1 MTYYLP
7 PPRDG
12 DSGLHSVSGVHAAT
26 DVASDRGAPP
36 PSLAD
41 GRIIRVVRMP
51 AESVAAYLGSWEV
64 DPPPAGPIEAPYGV
78 VARERLRPDR
88 SRPGAVRRQRLAVV
102 AEGSEATALHWSAPE
117 PVTAEDEAVWHRALE
132 RLSASG
138 ASAGW
143 RA

>member
-1 MTYYLP
+1 MA
-7 PPRDG
+7 G
-12 DSGLHSVSGVHAAT
+12 
-26 DVASDRGAPP
+26 DRGAPP
-36 PSLAD
+36 PSPAD
-41 GRIIRVVRMP
+41 GRLIRVVRMP
-51 AESVAAYLGSWEV
+51 ADSVAAYLGSWEV
-64 DPPPAGPIEAPYGV
+64 DPPPAGAIEAPYGV

-102 AEGSEATALHWSAPE
+102 AEGPEATALHWSAPE